1 MRCWVRMPSQNGDT
15 DPLSTTNWDW
25 KENNGVHFNQNK
37 KSLQS
42 ESKLWVHGCW
52 YVGEGWVVLV
62 TTVSDAMQERHLANN
77 TNMDL
82 DNVLLLFCFL
92 RSKTIS
98 LYAAVQWKPF
108 LIVFSRLIHWELR
121 VELFD
126 FDILP
131 QQTEFQQLDF
141 EKQSEWSLKDISVLI
156 TLYATAIIESLNF
169 FFTVPSPNQSN
180 SVQSDL
186 NTQIRILVLG

>member
-1 MRCWVRMPSQNGDT
+1 M
-15 DPLSTTNWDW
+15 
-25 KENNGVHFNQNK
+25 
-37 KSLQS
+37 
-42 ESKLWVHGCW
+42 
-52 YVGEGWVVLV
+52 V
-62 TTVSDAMQERHLANN
+62 TPVSDAMQERHLANN

-82 DNVLLLFCFL
+82 DNVLLLLCLF

-131 QQTEFQQLDF
+131 QPTEFQQL
-141 EKQSEWSLKDISVLI
+141 EYENQSEWPLKDVSVLI
-156 TLYATAIIESLNF
+156 TLYTTAITESLNF

-186 NTQIRILVLG
+186 KTQIRILVLGYRRGI